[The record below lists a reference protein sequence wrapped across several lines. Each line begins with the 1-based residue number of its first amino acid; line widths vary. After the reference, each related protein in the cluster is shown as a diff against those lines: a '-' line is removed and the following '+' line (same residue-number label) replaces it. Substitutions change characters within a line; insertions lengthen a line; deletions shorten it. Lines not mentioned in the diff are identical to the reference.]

1 MWGGLAAAER
11 AAALHGA
18 AARLR
23 ERRLE
28 LAALQVRECAK
39 PWPEADADVCEAI
52 DFLEYYARQAIELE
66 RGPELIQVPGER
78 NRMRYVPRGV
88 AAVIAPWNFPL
99 AIPCGMT
106 AAALAAGNAAVL
118 KPAEQSP
125 ASAGALV
132 DALHEGGVPPDAV
145 ALLPGFGDA
154 GAALVRDP
162 RVHVI
167 AFTGSSAV
175 GLEILRDAASTP
187 EGQPHVKRVVSEMG
201 GKNCVIVDADAD
213 LDEAVPGIV
222 HSAFAYAGQKC
233 SAAARVLVHEAVADT
248 LVERLAGAIEV
259 LRVGQAE
266 EFATEV
272 PPVIER
278 EAQER
283 VLRYAELAERDGR
296 IAARAAPVPAE
307 GWFCPPALAVGL
319 PEESP
324 VNREE
329 VFGPLLSVTSV
340 ASRRGGLRRRRLAP
354 VRAHRRPVLAQP
366 GDRRAGGG
374 AAAGRE
380 PVREPGDHRGDGG
393 PAAVRR
399 KPALGDR
406 GEGGRPR
413 LPVPVHR
420 AACSYGEHN
429 AARNTRRLDGKEE
442 EMIGAI
448 ILGLLA
454 GYIAKA
460 LMPGKDPGG
469 FLVTIGLGLAG
480 SLIGFFLFTELL
492 GIGDDQAFDL
502 GGLIGAIIGTMIL
515 LASTAPWWGAV
526 RGRSGRLRADLF
538 VPLRA

>member
-1 MWGGLAAAER
+1 
-11 AAALHGA
+11 
-18 AARLR
+18 
-23 ERRLE
+23 
-28 LAALQVRECAK
+28 
-39 PWPEADADVCEAI
+39 
-52 DFLEYYARQAIELE
+52 
-66 RGPELIQVPGER
+66 
-78 NRMRYVPRGV
+78 
-88 AAVIAPWNFPL
+88 
-99 AIPCGMT
+99 MT

-296 IAARAAPVPAE
+296 IAARAGPVPAD
-307 GWFCPPALAVGL
+307 GWFCAAALAVGL
-319 PEESP
+319 PEESA

-340 ASRRGGLRRRRLAP
+340 GSVEQACDVVDSLPFALTGGLFSRNPATVER
-354 VRAHRRPVLAQP
+354 V
-366 GDRRAGGG
+366 
-374 AAAGRE
+374 AA
-380 PVREPGDHRGDGG
+380 
-393 PAAVRR
+393 
-399 KPALGDR
+399 
-406 GEGGRPR
+406 R
-413 LPVPVHR
+413 LPVGNLYVNRGITGAMVGRQPF
-420 AACSYGEHN
+420 GGN
-429 AARNTRRLDGKEE
+429 RRSG
-442 EMIGAI
+442 IGAK
-448 ILGLLA
+448 A
-454 GYIAKA
+454 GGPDY
-460 LMPGKDPGG
+460 L
-469 FLVTIGLGLAG
+469 FQ
-480 SLIGFFLFTELL
+480 FTEPRVVTENTMRQ
-492 GIGDDQAFDL
+492 GIPVD
-502 GGLIGAIIGTMIL
+502 
-515 LASTAPWWGAV
+515 
-526 RGRSGRLRADLF
+526 
-538 VPLRA
+538 